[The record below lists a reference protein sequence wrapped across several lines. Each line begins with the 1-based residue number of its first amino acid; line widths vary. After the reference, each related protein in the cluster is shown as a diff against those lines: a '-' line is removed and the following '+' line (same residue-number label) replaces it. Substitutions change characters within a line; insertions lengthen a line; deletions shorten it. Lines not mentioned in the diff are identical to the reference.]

1 MRDYYTGQ
9 PVTVSNGS
17 GFIVESDGLILT
29 NAHVVINKP
38 RASIQVNFYLI
49 YKDKALSSFSQMNL
63 CSSVMSASHQALFM
77 AWKLCDIPSRM
88 ASPPWV

>member
-38 RASIQVNFYLI
+38 RASIQVRI
-49 YKDKALSSFSQMNL
+49 
-63 CSSVMSASHQALFM
+63 
-77 AWKLCDIPSRM
+77 II
-88 ASPPWV
+88 

>member
-1 MRDYYTGQ
+1 MRDYYTGH

-38 RASIQVNFYLI
+38 RASIQVRNRHTHSTI
-49 YKDKALSSFSQMNL
+49 NMKNKMENKSSEFSECL
-63 CSSVMSASHQALFM
+63 KSFHV
-77 AWKLCDIPSRM
+77 
-88 ASPPWV
+88 

>member
-38 RASIQVNFYLI
+38 RASIQVRIIIIQVNTFYLVFTTN
-49 YKDKALSSFSQMNL
+49 SRP
-63 CSSVMSASHQALFM
+63 SH
-77 AWKLCDIPSRM
+77 K
-88 ASPPWV
+88 

>member
-38 RASIQVNFYLI
+38 RASIQVRIIIQVNTFYLVFTTN
-49 YKDKALSSFSQMNL
+49 SRP
-63 CSSVMSASHQALFM
+63 SH
-77 AWKLCDIPSRM
+77 K
-88 ASPPWV
+88 

>member
-1 MRDYYTGQ
+1 MRDYYTGH

-38 RASIQVNFYLI
+38 RASIQVRNCHTHSTI
-49 YKDKALSSFSQMNL
+49 NTSNSEKK
-63 CSSVMSASHQALFM
+63 
-77 AWKLCDIPSRM
+77 SR
-88 ASPPWV
+88 VL

>member
-38 RASIQVNFYLI
+38 RASIQVKVF
-49 YKDKALSSFSQMNL
+49 KNL
-63 CSSVMSASHQALFM
+63 TRSTYC
-77 AWKLCDIPSRM
+77 I
-88 ASPPWV
+88 

>member
-1 MRDYYTGQ
+1 MRDYYTGH

-38 RASIQVNFYLI
+38 RASIQVRVF
-49 YKDKALSSFSQMNL
+49 KNL
-63 CSSVMSASHQALFM
+63 KRSASSSHVHGSCTARFESIVGVNCLKKQDF
-77 AWKLCDIPSRM
+77 
-88 ASPPWV
+88 

>member
-38 RASIQVNFYLI
+38 RASIQVRIIIQDNTVYVFGLQQT
-49 YKDKALSSFSQMNL
+49 LVLLTNEPVLL
-63 CSSVMSASHQALFM
+63 CHV
-77 AWKLCDIPSRM
+77 CVTPG
-88 ASPPWV
+88 VVG

>member
-38 RASIQVNFYLI
+38 RASIQVRH
-49 YKDKALSSFSQMNL
+49 
-63 CSSVMSASHQALFM
+63 SHGFININ
-77 AWKLCDIPSRM
+77 KF
-88 ASPPWV
+88 

>member
-38 RASIQVNFYLI
+38 RASIQVSQGFQKFNKVNKFYP
-49 YKDKALSSFSQMNL
+49 
-63 CSSVMSASHQALFM
+63 
-77 AWKLCDIPSRM
+77 KL
-88 ASPPWV
+88 